1 MASAQRT
8 PRDIPF
14 EADAEYQRLVEQ
26 HRQYEAELQKI
37 SKSPYLNSE
46 DLLEEI
52 KLKKMKLHCK
62 DEMERIA
69 GGPRQDEDDNRQDGE
84 SHQRLNQPRED
95 EPDQATCPTPARRR
109 TGRT

>member
-1 MASAQRT
+1 MASAQRA
-8 PRDIPF
+8 PRDVLLQT
-14 EADAEYQRLVEQ
+14 DAEYQRLAEQ

-69 GGPRQDEDDNRQDGE
+69 
-84 SHQRLNQPRED
+84 
-95 EPDQATCPTPARRR
+95 ARIIRAR
-109 TGRT
+109 ASYSQ

>member
-1 MASAQRT
+1 LSCVHVALTSHSRNRREERMASAQRT

-14 EADAEYQRLVEQ
+14 EADAEYQRLAEQ

-52 KLKKMKLHCK
+52 KLKKMTLHCK

-69 GGPRQDEDDNRQDGE
+69 ARIVRA
-84 SHQRLNQPRED
+84 
-95 EPDQATCPTPARRR
+95 QANSSQ
-109 TGRT
+109 

>member
-1 MASAQRT
+1 MASVQRA

-14 EADAEYQRLVEQ
+14 EADAEYQRLAEQ
-26 HRQYEAELQKI
+26 HRQYEAELQRI

-46 DLLEEI
+46 DLIEEI

-69 GGPRQDEDDNRQDGE
+69 SRIVR
-84 SHQRLNQPRED
+84 
-95 EPDQATCPTPARRR
+95 
-109 TGRT
+109 GRAKYSQ